1 MIIAIMSW
9 IAALIVIVLLF
20 KWAIVKKRVA
30 VIAIVLVL
38 AWQFIPRPLMFFL
51 GLDQPYPNYLFQ
63 NDVWDLLSQSLII
76 FLVWLVFFFLSYSIF
91 FQKSLSLQKVLP
103 KVPDN
108 KVGLVLFT
116 IAFITTLIGVLATG
130 YLIDSVGSIGKFM
143 YQVKVGKAFAGY
155 YVIREI
161 SISGAVFS
169 GVSLLY
175 FEKKYRMSKRRNRYR
190 KVVWLSVLLY
200 SINLAFNYFWGNRYN
215 IAMLLGALG
224 IGWHFYIYKIHAFKA
239 ALLILVVASM
249 LQTLK
254 NLRSENFGEVLF
266 MEIKT
271 TQPFWTDVSLS
282 LHMSQFDAFMLAY
295 RDAGKVFQFRNGK
308 DFINGLLAFIPRKLY
323 PNKETYAVG
332 GWFRR
337 VYQPEKINGWPI
349 TIIGNWYVNFGLLGI
364 FLGASISGIITAIFD
379 SINRNLSESYW
390 QAGVAPPIAF
400 FVFDGGVST
409 GFVQKIFLN
418 VIPVI
423 MFAIILG
430 RLGRKNRL

>member
-1 MIIAIMSW
+1 
-9 IAALIVIVLLF
+9 
-20 KWAIVKKRVA
+20 
-30 VIAIVLVL
+30 
-38 AWQFIPRPLMFFL
+38 MFFL